1 MRLAGEDRRTES
13 RSQVADRRA
22 DSRSQ
27 GSQAAERKRSS
38 VGGGGGGG
46 GGGEGSKE
54 SGDLKDK
61 LKSYLNRARAKSRD
75 R

>member
-38 VGGGGGGG
+38 VGGGGGGD
-46 GGGEGSKE
+46 GEGSKE